1 MKIGK
6 KTIPIEGR
14 TDKICFNITL
24 FGWLV
29 SQPDTKSAPAT
40 SHPAVLCNRLNQ
52 ARKKLFCCTLQ
63 ISITTLFISPL
74 PHYPFSNYLHQL
86 SGLSPKQPRNIDI
99 SIKHTKQQKM
109 AGSYVLC
116 CFSFS
121 LPIVYQHHIYTWKFL
136 KLFFSICTIY
146 NTWPDMHATAIV
158 ISLNS
163 TTNSTVTPCIVKH

>member
-1 MKIGK
+1 M
-6 KTIPIEGR
+6 
-14 TDKICFNITL
+14 C
-24 FGWLV
+24 
-29 SQPDTKSAPAT
+29 Q
-40 SHPAVLCNRLNQ
+40 LCNRLNQ
-52 ARKKLFCCTLQ
+52 ARKELFSCTLQ
-63 ISITTLFISPL
+63 ILLQSFLSLLYPITLFEL
-74 PHYPFSNYLHQL
+74 LVMYQL
-86 SGLSPKQPRNIDI
+86 SGLSPKQSMNIDI

-109 AGSYVLC
+109 AWSYVLC

-158 ISLNS
+158 IWLNS

>member
-40 SHPAVLCNRLNQ
+40 SHPVVLCNRLNQ

-116 CFSFS
+116 CFSFI
-121 LPIVYQHHIYTWKFL
+121 LLIVYQQSYL
-136 KLFFSICTIY
+136 YMEVSQVFFPSAQFC
-146 NTWPDMHATAIV
+146 NTWLDMHATAIV

-163 TTNSTVTPCIVKH
+163 TTNSTVTLCIVKH

>member
-1 MKIGK
+1 M
-6 KTIPIEGR
+6 
-14 TDKICFNITL
+14 C
-24 FGWLV
+24 
-29 SQPDTKSAPAT
+29 Q
-40 SHPAVLCNRLNQ
+40 LCNRLNQ
-52 ARKKLFCCTLQ
+52 ARKELFSCTLQ
-63 ISITTLFISPL
+63 ILLQSFLSLLYPITLFEL
-74 PHYPFSNYLHQL
+74 LVMYQL
-86 SGLSPKQPRNIDI
+86 SGLSPKQSMNIDI

-163 TTNSTVTPCIVKH
+163 TTNSTVTLCIVKH